1 MALALFLVSAIML
14 FRFKLGMVP
23 VLAFFPWGG
32 FFSCHRR
39 CALQCQPQLSNIWK
53 VLMAHRI
60 TTLGEITAQFDVILS
75 DVWGVLHNGVS
86 AFPDAAIALEEA
98 RKAGKTVVLIT
109 NSPRPAPGV
118 ITQLRALGIPDSA
131 YDRIITSGDVTRGL
145 IAEGPKKVF
154 LLGPERDLPLLDGL
168 AVEIVAEAEA
178 DAVVC
183 TGFFDDETETPEDYT
198 DMLNGFLARS
208 VPMICANPDLV
219 VERGERIIPCAGAM
233 AAYYEQLGGEVRI
246 AGKPHAPI
254 YQACL
259 VAAEEVRGPFAQ
271 ERILAIGD
279 GMPTDVKG
287 ALSNGLQLLYISGG
301 IHAAEYTLNGQT
313 DEALLNAYLKEQG
326 AAPGW
331 WMPRLA

>member
-1 MALALFLVSAIML
+1 
-14 FRFKLGMVP
+14 
-23 VLAFFPWGG
+23 
-32 FFSCHRR
+32 
-39 CALQCQPQLSNIWK
+39 
-53 VLMAHRI
+53 MAHRI
-60 TTLGEITAQFDVILS
+60 LTLGEITDGFDVVLS

-86 AFPDAAIALEEA
+86 AFPDAAVALHDA

-118 ITQLRALGIPDSA
+118 IAQLRVLGVPDEA

-145 IAEGPKKVF
+145 IAEGPRKVF
-154 LLGPERDLPLLDGL
+154 LLGPERDMPLLEGL
-168 AVEIVAEAEA
+168 DVERVGEVEAES
-178 DAVVC
+178 VVC

-198 DMLNGFLARS
+198 EMLKGFIARKA
-208 VPMICANPDLV
+208 PMICANPDLV

-254 YQACL
+254 YEACL
-259 VAAEEVRGPFAQ
+259 AAAKEVRSDFPKD
-271 ERILAIGD
+271 RVLAIGD

-287 ALSNGLQLLYISGG
+287 AIASGLNLLYISGG

-313 DEALLNAYLKEQG
+313 DEALLNAYLKGQG

>member
-1 MALALFLVSAIML
+1 
-14 FRFKLGMVP
+14 
-23 VLAFFPWGG
+23 
-32 FFSCHRR
+32 
-39 CALQCQPQLSNIWK
+39 
-53 VLMAHRI
+53 MAHRI
-60 TTLGEITAQFDVILS
+60 LTLGEITAGFDVILS

-86 AFPDAAIALEEA
+86 AFPDAAVALHEA

-118 ITQLRALGIPDSA
+118 IAQLRVLGVPDEA

-154 LLGPERDLPLLDGL
+154 LLGPERDMPLLEGL
-168 AVEIVAEAEA
+168 DVDVVGEAQA
-178 DAVVC
+178 QSVVC

-198 DMLNGFLARS
+198 EMLKGFIARNA
-208 VPMICANPDLV
+208 PMICANPDLV

-254 YQACL
+254 YEACL
-259 VAAEEVRGPFAQ
+259 AAAKEVRGTFAKD
-271 ERILAIGD
+271 RVLAIGD

-287 ALSNGLQLLYISGG
+287 AIASGLNLLYISGG

-313 DEALLNAYLKEQG
+313 DEALLNAYLKGQG

>member
-1 MALALFLVSAIML
+1 
-14 FRFKLGMVP
+14 
-23 VLAFFPWGG
+23 
-32 FFSCHRR
+32 
-39 CALQCQPQLSNIWK
+39 
-53 VLMAHRI
+53 MAHRI
-60 TTLGEITAQFDVILS
+60 LTLGEITDGFDVILS

-86 AFPDAAIALEEA
+86 AFPAATVALHEA

-109 NSPRPAPGV
+109 NAPRPASGV
-118 ITQLRALGIPDSA
+118 IETLRALGVPDDA

-168 AVEIVAEAEA
+168 DVENVGEAEA
-178 DAVVC
+178 QSVVC

-198 DMLNGFLARS
+198 EMLKGFIARN

-254 YQACL
+254 YEACL
-259 VAAEEVRGPFAQ
+259 AAAKEVRGAFAMD
-271 ERILAIGD
+271 RVLAIGD

-287 ALSNGLQLLYISGG
+287 AIASGLNLLYISGG
-301 IHAAEYTLNGQT
+301 IHVAEYTLNGQT
-313 DEALLNAYLKEQG
+313 DEALLNAYLKGQG
-326 AAPGW
+326 ASPGW

>member
-1 MALALFLVSAIML
+1 
-14 FRFKLGMVP
+14 
-23 VLAFFPWGG
+23 
-32 FFSCHRR
+32 
-39 CALQCQPQLSNIWK
+39 
-53 VLMAHRI
+53 MAHRI
-60 TTLGEITAQFDVILS
+60 HTLGDITDGFDVILS

-86 AFPDAAIALEEA
+86 AFPDAAVALRTA
-98 RKAGKTVVLIT
+98 REAGKTVVLIT

-118 ITQLRALGIPDSA
+118 IAQLRVLGVPDEA

-145 IAEGPKKVF
+145 IAEGPRKVF
-154 LLGPERDLPLLDGL
+154 LLGPERDMPLLEGL
-168 AVEIVAEAEA
+168 DVEVVGETEA
-178 DAVVC
+178 DSVVC

-198 DMLNGFLARS
+198 DMLKSFVARK

-254 YQACL
+254 YEACL
-259 VAAEEVRGPFAQ
+259 AAAKEVRGAFAKN
-271 ERILAIGD
+271 RVLAIGD

-287 ALSNGLQLLYISGG
+287 AIASGLNLLYISGG
-301 IHAAEYTLNGQT
+301 IHVAEYTLNGQT
-313 DEALLNAYLKEQG
+313 DEALLNAYLKGQG
-326 AAPGW
+326 GSPGW

>member
-1 MALALFLVSAIML
+1 
-14 FRFKLGMVP
+14 
-23 VLAFFPWGG
+23 
-32 FFSCHRR
+32 
-39 CALQCQPQLSNIWK
+39 
-53 VLMAHRI
+53 MAHRI
-60 TTLGEITAQFDVILS
+60 ATLGDITSQFDVILS

-86 AFPDAAIALEEA
+86 VFPDAAIALEAA

-118 ITQLRALGIPDSA
+118 IAQLRAFGVPDSA
-131 YDRIITSGDVTRGL
+131 YDRIITSGDVTREL

-154 LLGPERDLPLLDGL
+154 LLGPERDLPLLEGL
-168 AVEIVAEAEA
+168 DVEIAPEA
-178 DAVVC
+178 DATAVVC

-198 DMLNGFLARS
+198 DMLKGFIARS

-246 AGKPHAPI
+246 AGKPHSPI
-254 YQACL
+254 YEACL
-259 VAAEEVRGPFAQ
+259 AAAKEVRGEFSKD
-271 ERILAIGD
+271 RVLAIGD
-279 GMPTDVKG
+279 GMPTDVRG
-287 ALSNGLQLLYISGG
+287 AIAAGLQLLYVSDG
-301 IHAAEYTLNGQT
+301 IHAAEYTLNGET
-313 DEALLNAYLKEQG
+313 DESLMNTYLKSQN

>member
-1 MALALFLVSAIML
+1 
-14 FRFKLGMVP
+14 
-23 VLAFFPWGG
+23 
-32 FFSCHRR
+32 
-39 CALQCQPQLSNIWK
+39 
-53 VLMAHRI
+53 MAHRI
-60 TTLGEITAQFDVILS
+60 QTLGEITDGFDVILS

-86 AFPDAAIALEEA
+86 AFPDAAVALRTA
-98 RKAGKTVVLIT
+98 REAGKTVVLIT

-118 ITQLRALGIPDSA
+118 IAQLRVLGVPDEA

-154 LLGPERDLPLLDGL
+154 LLGPERDMPLLEGL
-168 AVEIVAEAEA
+168 DVEVVGEAEAES
-178 DAVVC
+178 VVC

-198 DMLNGFLARS
+198 EMLKGFVARK

-233 AAYYEQLGGEVRI
+233 AAYYEQLGGEIRI

-254 YQACL
+254 YEACL
-259 VAAEEVRGPFAQ
+259 AAAKEVRGDFPKD
-271 ERILAIGD
+271 RVLAIGD

-287 ALSNGLQLLYISGG
+287 AIASGLNLLYISGG

-313 DEALLNAYLKEQG
+313 DEALLNAYLKGQG

>member
-1 MALALFLVSAIML
+1 
-14 FRFKLGMVP
+14 
-23 VLAFFPWGG
+23 
-32 FFSCHRR
+32 
-39 CALQCQPQLSNIWK
+39 
-53 VLMAHRI
+53 MAHRI
-60 TTLGEITAQFDVILS
+60 TTLGEITAQFDVVLS

-86 AFPDAAIALEEA
+86 AFPDAAIALENA

-118 ITQLRALGIPDSA
+118 VAQLRALGIPDSA
-131 YDRIITSGDVTRGL
+131 YDRIVTSGDVTRGL

-168 AVEIVAEAEA
+168 AVEIVPEAEAES
-178 DAVVC
+178 VVC

-198 DMLNGFLARS
+198 DMLKGFLARS

-246 AGKPHAPI
+246 AGKPHTPI

-259 VAAEEVRGPFAQ
+259 AAALEVRGPFAQ

-301 IHAAEYTLNGQT
+301 IHAAEYTLNGET
-313 DEALLNAYLKEQG
+313 DEALLNAYLKGQG

>member
-1 MALALFLVSAIML
+1 
-14 FRFKLGMVP
+14 
-23 VLAFFPWGG
+23 
-32 FFSCHRR
+32 
-39 CALQCQPQLSNIWK
+39 
-53 VLMAHRI
+53 MAHRI
-60 TTLGEITAQFDVILS
+60 LTLGEITDGFDVILS

-86 AFPDAAIALEEA
+86 AFPDAAVALREA

-118 ITQLRALGIPDSA
+118 IAQLRVLGVPDEA

-154 LLGPERDLPLLDGL
+154 LLGPERDMPLLEGL
-168 AVEIVAEAEA
+168 DVECVGEAETES
-178 DAVVC
+178 VVC
-183 TGFFDDETETPEDYT
+183 TGFFYDETETPEDYT
-198 DMLNGFLARS
+198 EMLKGFIARK

-254 YQACL
+254 YEACL
-259 VAAEEVRGPFAQ
+259 AAAKEVRGAFAKD
-271 ERILAIGD
+271 RVLAIGD

-287 ALSNGLQLLYISGG
+287 AIASGLNLLYISGG

-313 DEALLNAYLKEQG
+313 DEALLNAYLKGQG

>member
-1 MALALFLVSAIML
+1 
-14 FRFKLGMVP
+14 
-23 VLAFFPWGG
+23 
-32 FFSCHRR
+32 
-39 CALQCQPQLSNIWK
+39 
-53 VLMAHRI
+53 MAHRI
-60 TTLGEITAQFDVILS
+60 LTLGEITDGFDVILS

-86 AFPDAAIALEEA
+86 AFPDAAVALREA

-118 ITQLRALGIPDSA
+118 IAQLRVLGVPDEA

-145 IAEGPKKVF
+145 IADGPKKVF
-154 LLGPERDLPLLDGL
+154 LLGPERDMPLLEGL
-168 AVEIVAEAEA
+168 DVECVGEAETES
-178 DAVVC
+178 VVC

-198 DMLNGFLARS
+198 EMLKGFIARK

-254 YQACL
+254 YEACL
-259 VAAEEVRGPFAQ
+259 AAAREVRGAFAKD
-271 ERILAIGD
+271 RVLAIGD

-287 ALSNGLQLLYISGG
+287 AIASGLNLLYISGG

-313 DEALLNAYLKEQG
+313 DEALLNAYLKGQG

>member
-1 MALALFLVSAIML
+1 
-14 FRFKLGMVP
+14 
-23 VLAFFPWGG
+23 
-32 FFSCHRR
+32 
-39 CALQCQPQLSNIWK
+39 
-53 VLMAHRI
+53 MAHRI
-60 TTLGEITAQFDVILS
+60 LTLGEITAGFDVILS

-86 AFPDAAIALEEA
+86 AFPDAAVALREA

-118 ITQLRALGIPDSA
+118 IAQLRVLGVPDEA

-154 LLGPERDLPLLDGL
+154 LLGPERDMPLLEGL
-168 AVEIVAEAEA
+168 DVDVVGEVEAQS
-178 DAVVC
+178 VVC

-198 DMLNGFLARS
+198 EMLKGFIARNA
-208 VPMICANPDLV
+208 PMICANPDLV

-254 YQACL
+254 YEACL
-259 VAAEEVRGPFAQ
+259 AAAKEVRGAFAKD
-271 ERILAIGD
+271 RVLAIGD

-287 ALSNGLQLLYISGG
+287 AIASGLNLLYISGG

-313 DEALLNAYLKEQG
+313 DEALLNAYLKGQG

>member
-1 MALALFLVSAIML
+1 
-14 FRFKLGMVP
+14 
-23 VLAFFPWGG
+23 
-32 FFSCHRR
+32 
-39 CALQCQPQLSNIWK
+39 
-53 VLMAHRI
+53 MAHRI
-60 TTLGEITAQFDVILS
+60 LTLGEITDGFDVILS

-86 AFPDAAIALEEA
+86 AFPDAAVALREA
-98 RKAGKTVVLIT
+98 RKAGKTLVLIT

-118 ITQLRALGIPDSA
+118 IAQLRVLGVPDEA

-154 LLGPERDLPLLDGL
+154 LLGPERDMPLLEGL
-168 AVEIVAEAEA
+168 DVECVGEAETES
-178 DAVVC
+178 VVC

-198 DMLNGFLARS
+198 EMLKGFIARK

-254 YQACL
+254 YEACL
-259 VAAEEVRGPFAQ
+259 AAAREVRGAFAKD
-271 ERILAIGD
+271 RVLAIGD

-287 ALSNGLQLLYISGG
+287 AIASGLNLLYISGG

-313 DEALLNAYLKEQG
+313 DEALLNAYLKGQG